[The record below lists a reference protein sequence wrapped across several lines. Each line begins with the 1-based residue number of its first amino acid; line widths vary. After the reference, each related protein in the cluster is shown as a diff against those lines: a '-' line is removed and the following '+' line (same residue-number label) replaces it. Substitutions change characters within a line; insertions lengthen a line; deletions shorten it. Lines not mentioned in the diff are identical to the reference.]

1 VYLLWAL
8 PSVGWLLMCSAWA
21 KTKPFLWAVM
31 LPLFAGIIVSSTHL
45 MNAFDSTSGWF
56 WKHIVGRLLLGTLPG
71 SDVFY
76 RADELRA
83 VIGDRDNLVAALAP
97 ANQLTALSLPDIWIG
112 AAVGVVF
119 IIVAIRLRRRAGEI

>member
-1 VYLLWAL
+1 
-8 PSVGWLLMCSAWA
+8 
-21 KTKPFLWAVM
+21 
-31 LPLFAGIIVSSTHL
+31 

-71 SDVFY
+71 SDLFY
-76 RADELRA
+76 HSDQLRT

-97 ANQLTALSLPDIWIG
+97 SNQLAVLSLPDIWIG